1 MTEEVKAAEEIAAA
15 APENAEAEAP
25 AAEEA
30 PAQDAAAEEVPA
42 QETPA
47 AEAQDAPAE
56 SMADLGE
63 ALEKSYK
70 HMGNGE
76 FDTDTLIAWEKI
88 GEYKESKEILTVEI
102 SGIVNKGVVALVEGQ
117 RGFIPASRLD
127 VKRVLDTNEYLG
139 KEIRVRVIEADM
151 KKNKL
156 ILSAREILREEAE
169 EAKKQRIADVKVGS
183 VLEGRVDSI
192 QTYGAFIDLGDGL
205 SGLLHI
211 SQISEK
217 RIKHPKDVLE
227 EGQTVTVKVIKNQD
241 GKIGLSMKALAEQ
254 KQREER
260 EYVKLPK
267 AESIGTSLGDLLKDI
282 EL

>member
-1 MTEEVKAAEEIAAA
+1 MAEEVLTTEVTEDTALEAEAAAEETAA
-15 APENAEAEAP
+15 EEAAP

-30 PAQDAAAEEVPA
+30 VPAAEE
-42 QETPA
+42 
-47 AEAQDAPAE
+47 APAE

-88 GEYKESKEILTVEI
+88 DEYKESKEILTVEI
-102 SGIVNKGVVALVEGQ
+102 SGIVNKGVVAMVEGQ

-127 VKRVLDTNEYLG
+127 IRQVQDTNDYLG

-156 ILSAREILREEAE
+156 ILSAREILREEAA

-183 VLEGRVDSI
+183 VMEGKVESI

-211 SQISEK
+211 SQISDK

-227 EGQTVTVKVIKNQD
+227 EGQEVTVKVIKNQD
-241 GKIGLSMKALAEQ
+241 GKIGLSMKALLDQ
-254 KQREER
+254 KQKEER

-267 AESIGTSLGDLLKDI
+267 SESIGTSLGDLLKDI
-282 EL
+282 KL

>member
-1 MTEEVKAAEEIAAA
+1 MTTEVTEDTALEAEAAAKETAAEEA
-15 APENAEAEAP
+15 AP
-25 AAEEA
+25 AAEETA
-30 PAQDAAAEEVPA
+30 PSAEE
-42 QETPA
+42 
-47 AEAQDAPAE
+47 APAE

-88 GEYKESKEILTVEI
+88 DEYKESKEILTVEI
-102 SGIVNKGVVALVEGQ
+102 SGIVNKGVVAMVEGQ

-127 VKRVLDTNEYLG
+127 IRQVQDTNDYLG

-156 ILSAREILREEAE
+156 ILSAREILREEAA

-183 VLEGRVDSI
+183 VMEGKVESI

-211 SQISEK
+211 SQISDK

-227 EGQTVTVKVIKNQD
+227 EGQEVTVKVIKNQD
-241 GKIGLSMKALAEQ
+241 GKIGLSMKALLDQ
-254 KQREER
+254 KQKEER

-267 AESIGTSLGDLLKDI
+267 SESIGTSLGDLLKDI
-282 EL
+282 KL